1 MKYFIILP
9 ILLIVYLFYLL
20 SNPEIS
26 SDKAKKMIREGKI
39 DYIIDVRTLEEWNEG
54 HHPDAVHLP
63 GKISR
68 EYK

>member
-39 DYIIDVRTLEEWNEG
+39 DYIRCKNLKSGMRDIIQMQYIYQEDFQR
-54 HHPDAVHLP
+54 
-63 GKISR
+63 I
-68 EYK
+68 